1 MTQGSQIPGSKAG
14 NGKTP
19 SDKPVATS
27 SQLHKIRRGRG
38 LGATEIARMVGVSRQ
53 TIYAIESGDYVPN
66 TAVALQLARVLEVTV
81 EELFSLGDAPERPPA
96 RVNAE
101 LLAAGSDEYGSGE
114 LVRVGRVG
122 KHMIAVPSP
131 RFPVFLSEADGA
143 ILTQSKGRAMVRT
156 VAEPSA
162 NGNALVIAGCDPAL
176 SLLASELKSA
186 GTEVISVPCSSQEAL
201 LWLRKGLVH
210 VAGTHLCDRETG
222 EYNLPVVKALF
233 GKNNVHMVTFAEWQE
248 GLAVRRGNPK
258 RIHSVADLQDKRIN
272 IVNREKGSG
281 ARELLDS
288 NLQSS
293 GIAAESLRG
302 YDQIVPGHLAAAL
315 AVANS
320 QADCSVVTISA
331 AKCFGLDFI
340 PLSTSRFDLIVAA
353 SEMDATGIRTLLDA
367 LNRANLRRKLAM
379 LAGYEVRHTGEML
392 M

>member
-1 MTQGSQIPGSKAG
+1 MTRGSEARGSKAG

-19 SDKPVATS
+19 PERPVATT
-27 SQLHKIRRGRG
+27 SQLQKIRRGRG
-38 LGATEIARMVGVSRQ
+38 LGATEIARLVGVSRQ

-81 EELFSLGDAPERPPA
+81 EELFSLGAASERPPDN
-96 RVNAE
+96 VHAE
-101 LLAAGSDEYGSGE
+101 LLAAGNDEYASGE
-114 LVRVGRVG
+114 LVRLGRVG
-122 KHMIAVPSP
+122 KHRIAVPAP
-131 RFPVFLSEADGA
+131 RFPMFLSEADGA
-143 ILTQSKGRAMVRT
+143 IVTRNNGRATIRA
-156 VAEPSA
+156 VAEPPADRS
-162 NGNALVIAGCDPAL
+162 ALVIAGCDPAL
-176 SLLASELKSA
+176 SVLAGELQSA
-186 GTEVISVPCSSQEAL
+186 GTDVISVPCSSQEAL
-201 LWLRKGLVH
+201 HWLRKGLVH

-233 GKNNVHMVTFAEWQE
+233 GKTNVHVVTFAEWQE

-258 RIHSVADLQDKRIN
+258 RIRSVADLQDKQIS

-288 NLQSS
+288 SLQAS
-293 GIAAESLRG
+293 GIAPASLRG
-302 YDQIVPGHLAAAL
+302 YDQILPGHLTAAL

-320 QADCSVVTISA
+320 QADCALVTISA
-331 AKCFGLDFI
+331 AKCLGLDFI

-353 SEMDATGIRTLLDA
+353 SEMDATGIRALLDA

-379 LAGYEVRHTGEML
+379 LAGYDVRHTGEML

>member
-1 MTQGSQIPGSKAG
+1 MTRGSEIRGDKAL
-14 NGKTP
+14 NAKTSP
-19 SDKPVATS
+19 DKPVATS
-27 SQLHKIRRGRG
+27 SQLQKIRRGRG
-38 LGATEIARMVGVSRQ
+38 LGATEIARLVGVSRQ

-66 TAVALQLARVLEVTV
+66 TAVALQLARVLQVTV
-81 EELFSLGDAPERPPA
+81 EELFSLGAASEQPPA
-96 RVNAE
+96 RVHAE
-101 LLAAGSDEYGSGE
+101 LLAAAGDEYATGE

-122 KHMIAVPSP
+122 KRTIAVPAP
-131 RFPVFLSEADGA
+131 RFPMFLSEADGA
-143 ILTQSKGRAMVRT
+143 ILTQSKGRATIRT
-156 VAEPSA
+156 VAESSA
-162 NGNALVIAGCDPAL
+162 ERSVLVIAGCDPAL
-176 SLLASELKSA
+176 SVLAAELKSA

-201 LWLRKGLVH
+201 QWLRKGLVH

-233 GKNNVHMVTFAEWQE
+233 GKNNVHVVTFAEWQE

-258 RIHSVADLQDKRIN
+258 QIRSVADLNDKQIS

-288 NLQSS
+288 SLQTAK
-293 GIAAESLRG
+293 IAPESIRG

-320 QADCSVVTISA
+320 QADCAVMTISA

-367 LNRANLRRKLAM
+367 LNRASLRRKLAM